1 MMPGVGE
8 TDAPVRAPEIDGAVA
23 WINVDTPLL
32 LKALRGKVVLLDF
45 WTYGCVNCMHVLPDL
60 KRLERKYANELVV
73 IGVHSPKFDNEKDVA
88 NLRKIVQRYDITHPV
103 AQDSDFRIWR
113 AYTVRA
119 WPTLVLIDPAGYLVG
134 GASGEGHGEQFDQAI
149 AAVIHVFE
157 ERGELDRRPLAAVLA
172 SATSAVAAHEG
183 AGAGTLKFPGKVLAV
198 SNDSQHGGGGSA
210 DSGGRLFVADS
221 NHHRILVATL
231 DGDVQ
236 AIAGTSEAGR
246 QDGRFD
252 SATFYRPQGLALSSD
267 GGTLYVADTE
277 NHLIRALD
285 LAGGTVTTVAGTGT
299 QARHSG
305 NGGAALETPLNSPW
319 DLVARGPLLFIA
331 MAGPHQIWMLDPTRG
346 LVWPY
351 AGSGQEAR
359 VDGSIDDAAFAQPS
373 GLTIGDKVMYVAD
386 AESNIIRAID
396 LPPVNQVRTLAGGDL
411 FEFGDRDSIG
421 DAVRLQHPLG
431 VAYHNGRVYIADTY
445 NHRIKT
451 LDPTTRRVDTFAG
464 NGRPGLQD
472 GAATAAQFYE
482 PGGLTIAGNRL
493 YVADT
498 NNHAI
503 RTIDLQTQVVS
514 TLDLRL
520 KS

>member
-1 MMPGVGE
+1 MRAVGE
-8 TDAPVRAPEIDGAVA
+8 TEAPVRAPEIDGAVA
-23 WINVDTPLL
+23 WINVDQPLS

-88 NLRKIVQRYDITHPV
+88 NLRKIVQRYDIKHPV

-157 ERGELDRRPLAAVLA
+157 ERGELDRRPVAALLA
-172 SATSAVAAHEG
+172 SASAAAEAAAHQG
-183 AGAGTLKFPGKVLAV
+183 ALMFPGKVLA
-198 SNDSQHGGGGSA
+198 DSAAGES
-210 DSGGRLFVADS
+210 GRLFIADS
-221 NHHRILVATL
+221 NHHRVVVTTL
-231 DGDVQ
+231 DGDVR
-236 AIAGTSEAGR
+236 AVAGTGEAGR

-252 SATFYRPQGLALSSD
+252 SATFDRPQGLALVGD
-267 GGTLYVADTE
+267 RLYVADTE

-285 LAGGTVTTVAGTGT
+285 LTSGTVTTVAGTGA
-299 QARHSG
+299 QGRQYG
-305 NGGAALETPLNSPW
+305 NGGVALETSLNSPW
-319 DLVARGPLLFIA
+319 DLVAHGPLLFIA

-373 GLTIGDKVMYVAD
+373 GLTIGDGDNVMYVAD

-411 FEFGDRDSIG
+411 FEFGDRDGRG
-421 DAVRLQHPLG
+421 DDVRLQHPLG
-431 VAYHNGRVYIADTY
+431 IAYHNGRVYIADTY

-451 LDPTTRRVDTFAG
+451 LDPTTRRVETFAG
-464 NGRPGLQD
+464 IGRPGLQD
-472 GAATAAQFYE
+472 GAAPAAQFYE
-482 PGGLTIAGNRL
+482 PGGLSIAGDRL
-493 YVADT
+493 YIADT

-503 RTIDLQTQVVS
+503 RVIDLQTRDVR
-514 TLDLRL
+514 TLNVRTI
-520 KS
+520 

>member
-1 MMPGVGE
+1 MPAVGE
-8 TDAPVRAPEIDGAVA
+8 TEAPVRAPEIDGAVA
-23 WINVDTPLL
+23 WINVDKPLS

-88 NLRKIVQRYDITHPV
+88 NLRKIVQRYDIKHPV

-134 GASGEGHGEQFDQAI
+134 GASGEGHGEQFDRAI

-157 ERGELDRRPLAAVLA
+157 ERGELDRRPLASVLA
-172 SATSAVAAHEG
+172 SAAPAETTHKDA
-183 AGAGTLKFPGKVLAV
+183 LMFPGKVLADGA
-198 SNDSQHGGGGSA
+198 S
-210 DSGGRLFVADS
+210 GRLFVADS
-221 NHHRILVATL
+221 NHHRIVVATL

-236 AIAGTSEAGR
+236 AIAGTGEAGR

-299 QARHSG
+299 QARQYG
-305 NGGAALETPLNSPW
+305 NGGAALETSLNSPW
-319 DLVARGPLLFIA
+319 DLVAHGPLLFIA

-346 LVWPY
+346 LAWPY

-359 VDGSIDDAAFAQPS
+359 VDGSIDEAAFAQPS
-373 GLTIGDKVMYVAD
+373 GLTIGDTVMYVAD

-411 FEFGDRDSIG
+411 FEFGDRDGVG

-431 VAYHNGRVYIADTY
+431 VAHHNGRVYIADTY

-451 LDPTTRRVDTFAG
+451 LDPTTRRVETFAG
-464 NGRPGLQD
+464 TGRPGLQD
-472 GAATAAQFYE
+472 GAAAAAQFYE
-482 PGGLTIAGNRL
+482 PGGLTISGNKL

-503 RTIDLQTQVVS
+503 RVIDLQTQVVA
-514 TLDLRL
+514 TLDLRM